1 MLAQKMIMQETDII
15 MYDFTGINIHLIRI
29 PVIESFLGSNMKQ
42 SKSVWKKKRE
52 EDTATSKKIISL
64 SHHLIIK
71 GIKPSSI
78 ESTEIIV
85 SYSYNSENVQH

>member
-42 SKSVWKKKRE
+42 RVNLFEKKKKNA
-52 EDTATSKKIISL
+52 TTSKKIINIS
-64 SHHLIIK
+64 
-71 GIKPSSI
+71 
-78 ESTEIIV
+78 
-85 SYSYNSENVQH
+85 Q